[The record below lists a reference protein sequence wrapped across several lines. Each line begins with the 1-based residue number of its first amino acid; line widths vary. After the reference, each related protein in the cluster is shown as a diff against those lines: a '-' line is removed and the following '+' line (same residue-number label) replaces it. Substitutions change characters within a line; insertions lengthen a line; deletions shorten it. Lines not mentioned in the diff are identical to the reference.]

1 MQGLTIVVN
10 SSDNDTGELIGILN
24 TLAIFSGNS
33 SNNYNYNN
41 NVSIVNNNFI
51 VCLIFN
57 SYKL

>member
-41 NVSIVNNNFI
+41 NVSIINNNFI